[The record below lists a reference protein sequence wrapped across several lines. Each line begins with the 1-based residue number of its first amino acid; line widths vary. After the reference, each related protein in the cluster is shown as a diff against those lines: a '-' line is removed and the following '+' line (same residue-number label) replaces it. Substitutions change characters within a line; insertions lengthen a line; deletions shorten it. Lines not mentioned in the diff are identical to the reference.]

1 MKIETPFNVGD
12 CVYIV
17 HNGQIVKAKIAGIE
31 VYTFSN
37 IPEHTRVDYIFHL
50 GCNDVR
56 KESYKVFK
64 TIQEA
69 IESGESLLDRLLPK
83 DILHMVKGNK

>member
-69 IESGESLLDRLLPK
+69 IKYHEENVEDTTHDWGDEELYD
-83 DILHMVKGNK
+83 